1 MKEKIFFQVHNLSI
15 GPQKKKDEEEEEEQ
29 EQEQE
34 QEQERTSK
42 SSIGD
47 MGHGAEATSR
57 SILDILQPDRPFG
70 FACIAVDRILF
81 CLHD

>member
-1 MKEKIFFQVHNLSI
+1 MKKKFFFQVHNLSI
-15 GPQKKKDEEEEEEQ
+15 GPQKKKKDEEEEEEQ

-57 SILDILQPDRPFG
+57 SILDILQPDRPFW
-70 FACIAVDRILF
+70 L
-81 CLHD
+81 CLHRCRPHSFLSS